1 MPNSDEVNTE
11 WGVSTQP
18 PKYFESDRK
27 HATGLI
33 VGDNYAYS
41 HWNATESLSQW
52 LAESNVPGIHGIDT
66 RSLTKILRENGSMLA
81 KVKGT

>member
-1 MPNSDEVNTE
+1 MTSYVESLNDPSYKNQILVLTYHIIGNYGVPNSDEVNTE

-33 VGDNYAYS
+33 VGENYAYS
-41 HWNATESLSQW
+41 H
-52 LAESNVPGIHGIDT
+52 
-66 RSLTKILRENGSMLA
+66 
-81 KVKGT
+81 